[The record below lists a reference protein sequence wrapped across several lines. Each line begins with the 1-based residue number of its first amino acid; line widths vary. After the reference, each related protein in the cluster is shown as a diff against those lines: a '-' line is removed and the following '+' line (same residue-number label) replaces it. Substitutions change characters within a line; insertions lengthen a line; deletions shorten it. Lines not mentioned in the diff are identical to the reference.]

1 MYVVRLFNLLRY
13 LFVLFPTLHLI
24 FQQSLSDISDSY
36 LIDVNSAKQ
45 ASQEIHHSSNN
56 PAITTQD
63 KGTTFQAQFHKK
75 GCITELQMTEQKS
88 MLTSSFSQSW
98 IAAMKNVL
106 AEWSQGG
113 EGARLVLPWRTLQ
126 PPPFPTPGYICGLW
140 VLMGQYNSQ
149 SKRANTDCAQFVCH
163 LYSFLFCHL

>member
-1 MYVVRLFNLLRY
+1 MYIVRLFKLLRY

-113 EGARLVLPWRTLQ
+113 EGPDWYC
-126 PPPFPTPGYICGLW
+126 PGAPSNHPHSPRPGTYVVCG
-140 VLMGQYNSQ
+140 
-149 SKRANTDCAQFVCH
+149 C
-163 LYSFLFCHL
+163 